1 MTTISANASS
11 QVVAALRTALP
22 ESAIIADPDALIVY
36 ECDGFTIPRAT
47 PLAVVFPESIE
58 QVVAAVNICRT
69 HNVAILPRGS
79 ATGLVSSIAT
89 WMDKELIKEIER
101 TLGQQLPRC
110 TVPGVEPYVEI
121 VPRRR
126 MRRSR

>member
-1 MTTISANASS
+1 M
-11 QVVAALRTALP
+11 
-22 ESAIIADPDALIVY
+22 
-36 ECDGFTIPRAT
+36 
-47 PLAVVFPESIE
+47 
-58 QVVAAVNICRT
+58 
-69 HNVAILPRGS
+69 
-79 ATGLVSSIAT
+79 SIAT